1 MRHIYILPYYIYK
14 SMNPALEESIR
25 SWNPWWPDA
34 GALTKLAGVRR
45 DITERI
51 LRSMNLRHIKDI
63 VGIRRSGKSTVMYQV
78 MDSLVKQGAR
88 PKDLL
93 LLNFDDLEQRDA
105 PFGDI
110 LTAALKLSPDATH
123 LFLDEVQMRDG
134 WERWVRTLYDTKK
147 FRQILV
153 SGSSASLLSEDSGQA
168 LTGRHI
174 TFEVSTFSFREFLR
188 ASGWERFD
196 PDGLESQKPRLL
208 NMQARFLDEGGFPE
222 TLGRDAFERKRILQT
237 LFGDILARDIV
248 ARSGADRHAAE
259 KIAYFL
265 LSNPAREFSVRSVSN
280 AADVPKD
287 TVARYLPALAQ
298 SLLIHELGL
307 FSWSLKRHF
316 RQNRKVFCADTG
328 LSRAV
333 SFSAHG
339 DLGHILENAVFLA
352 LRRPAEK
359 LFYWKDDLGREVDF
373 VRSGRAP
380 LIQACLDPREP
391 ATRAR
396 EETALFEGMKALK
409 SKEGVV
415 VTEDL
420 EQERRQN
427 GKVIRYVP
435 LWAFLLGADQERTGA
450 GL

>member
-1 MRHIYILPYYIYK
+1 
-14 SMNPALEESIR
+14 MNPALEESIR
-25 SWNPWWPDA
+25 SWNPWWPDP

-63 VGIRRSGKSTVMYQV
+63 IGIRRSGKSTVMYQV

-110 LTAALKLSPDATH
+110 LTASLKLSPDATH
-123 LFLDEVQMRDG
+123 LFLDEVQMKDG
-134 WERWVRTLYDTKK
+134 WERWVRTLYDTKR

-174 TFEVSTFSFREFLR
+174 TFEVSTFSFREYLR

-237 LFGDILARDIV
+237 LFDDILARDIV

-265 LSNPAREFSVRSVSN
+265 LSNPGREFSVRSVSN

-287 TVARYLPALAQ
+287 TVARYLPVLAQ

-328 LSRAV
+328 LSQAI

-339 DLGHILENAVFLA
+339 DRGHILENAVFLA

-373 VRSGRAP
+373 VRGGTAP

-415 VTEDL
+415 VTEDF
-420 EQERRQN
+420 EQEKRQN

-435 LWAFLLGADQERTGA
+435 LWAFLLEADRERTGA